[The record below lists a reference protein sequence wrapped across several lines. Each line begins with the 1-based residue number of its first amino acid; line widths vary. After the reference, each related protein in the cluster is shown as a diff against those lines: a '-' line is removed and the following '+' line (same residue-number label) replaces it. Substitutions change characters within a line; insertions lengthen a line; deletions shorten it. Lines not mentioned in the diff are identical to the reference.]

1 MVTMVVLLVTV
12 AVVESQNYYQGTGEA
27 PPLSRPP
34 PPFTTGLGT
43 SGAVAFTPWLGTPIE
58 AVLCTLCIL
67 REQLSPVSSQ

>member
-1 MVTMVVLLVTV
+1 MVTMVLLLFTV
-12 AVVESQNYYQGTGEA
+12 AVVAVESQNYYQGTGEA

-58 AVLCTLCIL
+58 AVLCTLYIY
-67 REQLSPVSSQ
+67 